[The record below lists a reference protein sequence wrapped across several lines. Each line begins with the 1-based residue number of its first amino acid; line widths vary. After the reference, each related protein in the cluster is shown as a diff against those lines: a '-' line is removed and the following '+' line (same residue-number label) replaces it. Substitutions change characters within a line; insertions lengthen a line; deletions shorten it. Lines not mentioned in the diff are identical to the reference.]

1 MHGNH
6 VSIINIFVQTITIF
20 YRFFEYGDW
29 KMVATRSKKSQQGFG
44 INNLP

>member
-1 MHGNH
+1 M
-6 VSIINIFVQTITIF
+6 FVTNAMLF